1 MTVESSLPSTHMCL
15 LSLASDWQGS
25 KTGRQAWQVTSRHY
39 SALSS
44 SFEHDDSSVDSSP
57 EDVFV
62 FDDRESP
69 PRDCPRS
76 RMTGTGRVTDICRET
91 SLPRPRLQQQLMQ
104 CLFKQQPILVLHDH
118 NILLVYIILN
128 YTVTLASVF

>member
-1 MTVESSLPSTHMCL
+1 M
-15 LSLASDWQGS
+15 LSCSDWQCS
-25 KTGRQAWQVTSRHY
+25 KTGRQARHV

-44 SFEHDDSSVDSSP
+44 SFERDDSSVDSSP

-69 PRDCPRS
+69 PRDCPRT
-76 RMTGTGRVTDICRET
+76 RMTGTGHVTDICREA
-91 SLPRPRLQQQLMQ
+91 SLPRPRLQQQMMQ
-104 CLFKQQPILVLHDH
+104 CFFKQQPILLFC

-128 YTVTLASVF
+128 YTVTLALVF